1 MNQKLCDH
9 CGKEA
14 AVINYHENKNGTV
27 RDLHLCAACAAK
39 LGIGIFQED
48 LFSHLSSFSLF
59 SPTSQ
64 SAKKSPAERQGILL
78 STLLSQE
85 EVSQNHDAQHDA
97 VPAEHLEIVLFDEGR
112 QELDGEQGHDERHER
127 TDEKI
132 PNLRAEEPSPVEE
145 EFEEFQRACAEHDGN
160 GKKEGKLCAY
170 RSGNSQKQGT

>member
-14 AVINYHENKNGTV
+14 AIINYHENKNGTV

-64 SAKKSPAERQGILL
+64 SAKKSPACPLCGTTLEQIQKKGKFGCSSCYDTFRSRLDL
-78 STLLSQE
+78 SPYVGKGYRGDEKAVESTPAPQKEDALQE
-85 EVSQNHDAQHDA
+85 EIASLRAKLKKA
-97 VPAEHLEIVLFDEGR
+97 V
-112 QELDGEQGHDERHER
+112 DGEHYEEAAKLRDE
-127 TDEKI
+127 I
-132 PNLRAEEPSPVEE
+132 RA
-145 EFEEFQRACAEHDGN
+145 
-160 GKKEGKLCAY
+160 KEGK
-170 RSGNSQKQGT
+170 

>member
-27 RDLHLCAACAAK
+27 RDLHLCATCAAK

-64 SAKKSPAERQGILL
+64 SAKKSPAYPLCGTTLEQIQRKGKFGCSSCYDTFRSRLDLSPYVGKGYQGKGKAVE
-78 STLLSQE
+78 SAPAPKKENTLQE
-85 EVSQNHDAQHDA
+85 EIASLRAKLKKA
-97 VPAEHLEIVLFDEGR
+97 V
-112 QELDGEQGHDERHER
+112 DGEHYEEAAKLRDE
-127 TDEKI
+127 I
-132 PNLRAEEPSPVEE
+132 RA
-145 EFEEFQRACAEHDGN
+145 
-160 GKKEGKLCAY
+160 KEGK
-170 RSGNSQKQGT
+170 